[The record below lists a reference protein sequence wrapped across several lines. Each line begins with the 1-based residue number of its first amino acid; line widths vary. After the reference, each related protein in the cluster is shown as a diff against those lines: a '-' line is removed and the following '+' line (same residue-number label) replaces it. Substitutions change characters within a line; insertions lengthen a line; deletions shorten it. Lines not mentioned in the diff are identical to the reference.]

1 MAQFASMMAGRGV
14 DIHPLPLQDMG
25 RIVSCRL
32 PGGNGTVT
40 SRVLLVLAGLVAIIA
55 LPSCAAI
62 PGLGPAPLDT
72 YELTPPS
79 VSSTAPRRSRTQ
91 VLVAEPT
98 ALRALD
104 GENIVVRTAPASI
117 EYLRGAQWADRLP
130 RMVQARMVDE
140 LQATGR
146 LGGVGRPGDGLAIDF
161 QIVSDIRAFEVRV
174 YGQRRATIEMSVRIL
189 NDRNGVVR
197 ASRVFQVEVP
207 VASPGNDAYVAALDA
222 AHRELAS
229 QLVHWVLGAI

>member
-1 MAQFASMMAGRGV
+1 
-14 DIHPLPLQDMG
+14 
-25 RIVSCRL
+25 
-32 PGGNGTVT
+32 
-40 SRVLLVLAGLVAIIA
+40 
-55 LPSCAAI
+55 
-62 PGLGPAPLDT
+62 
-72 YELTPPS
+72 
-79 VSSTAPRRSRTQ
+79 
-91 VLVAEPT
+91 
-98 ALRALD
+98 
-104 GENIVVRTAPASI
+104 
-117 EYLRGAQWADRLP
+117 
-130 RMVQARMVDE
+130 MVDE

-207 VASPGNDAYVAALDA
+207 VASPGNDAYIAALDA

-229 QLVHWVLGAI
+229 QLVPWVLGAI